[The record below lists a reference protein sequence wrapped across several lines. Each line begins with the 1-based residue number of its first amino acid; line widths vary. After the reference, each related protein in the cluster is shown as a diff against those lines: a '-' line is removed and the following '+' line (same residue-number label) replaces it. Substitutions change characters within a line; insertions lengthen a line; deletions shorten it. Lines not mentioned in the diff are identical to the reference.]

1 MGNHHQKETSMPKRL
16 RIILVVIVAAGAA
29 MAWWWTHRATVD
41 PHRLQL
47 SGTIEVTQV
56 DLAFKI
62 PGRLLER
69 PVDEGDT
76 VAAGQTVARLDDV
89 DQKLQVAR
97 AEAEAASAKAFLAKL
112 ESGSRA
118 EEVARARAQLQQAH
132 AASQAAESRLKLA
145 TDDVA
150 RSKNLRT
157 QDVISQQKFDELQT
171 VYETAFNSRREAI
184 AQVHSAKA
192 NLDLVLAGPRKEE
205 IEQARAQAAAAE
217 QALALARQ
225 QLADTILKAPVNGV
239 VLSKAAEPGAFLNP
253 GTPVITVGQLD
264 QVWLRGYINETDL
277 GRVRLQ
283 QPAQV
288 TTDTYPGKEYPGKV
302 SFISDQAEF
311 TPKVVQTYQERVK
324 LMYRIKISLNN
335 PREELKAG
343 MPADAVIQID

>member
-1 MGNHHQKETSMPKRL
+1 MPKRL
-16 RIILVVIVAAGAA
+16 RILLIVIVVAGAA
-29 MAWWWTHRATVD
+29 TAWWWTHRATVD
-41 PHRLQL
+41 SDRLRL

-62 PGRLLER
+62 PGRLVER
-69 PVDEGDT
+69 TVDEGDT
-76 VAAGQTVARLDDV
+76 VAAGQIVARLDAV

-97 AEAEAASAKAFLAKL
+97 AEAEVASAKAFLAKL

-118 EEVARARAQLQQAH
+118 EEVARARAQLQQAR
-132 AASQAAESRLKLA
+132 AAAQAAESRLKLA
-145 TDDVA
+145 ADDVA
-150 RSKNLRT
+150 RSKDLRT
-157 QDVISQQKFDELQT
+157 QEVISQQKFDELQT
-171 VYETAFNSRREAI
+171 VRETAFNSRREAV
-184 AQVHSAKA
+184 AQVRSAKA
-192 NLDLVLAGPRKEE
+192 NLDLVLAGPRKED

-225 QLADTILKAPVNGV
+225 QLADTVLKAPANGV

-283 QPAQV
+283 QPARV
-288 TTDTYPGKEYPGKV
+288 STDTYPGKEYPGKI

-335 PREELKAG
+335 PRQELKAG